1 MRMIKKWLLGAMLMT
16 VSLSLWSHATLNMAE
31 GEARAL
37 SSKQKIGSVF
47 ISAPEVADY
56 QVVDNHKVVVYGRST
71 GKATVILFSEEG
83 TTLQTRDVVVSKS
96 MANLKSHIKA
106 MYPNA
111 NVIVKNLDDKVVL
124 SGTVSTEKEKDGI
137 NQLVG
142 ELLGR
147 SVENY
152 DLEWNRDNGQSLRMD
167 FMRRRSYAG
176 VVNNIEV
183 VTTKQVNVKLSVVE
197 ISHSLIQNF
206 GLEFGSSGQTAGVFV
221 NPLRSI
227 SSQNIIAA
235 ISAIN
240 DDEVGQVL
248 AEPNLSVISGETAS
262 FHVGGEL
269 PIATVV
275 NDRVNIEYK
284 DFGIR
289 LEMMAKVLTDNNIR
303 LSLVPEVS
311 SIDTQYGNSTYNI
324 PAFKTR
330 QAHTTVELADG
341 QSFVLGGLLNNEERE
356 LLRKIPFIGDIPILG
371 SLFRYTETERN
382 KTELLIV
389 ATVNLVKP
397 VEGGS
402 VRMPAF
408 HPTTNAERFFALPK
422 LQSSQQPS
430 QSRALSEQILSEG
443 GFKK

>member
-1 MRMIKKWLLGAMLMT
+1 MRMIKQWLLGALLMT
-16 VSLSLWSHATLNMAE
+16 VSLSLWSHTTLNMAE

-83 TTLQTRDVVVSKS
+83 VTLQTRDIVVSKS
-96 MANLKSHIKA
+96 MADVKSHIKA

-111 NVIVKNLDDKVVL
+111 NVIVNNLDEKVVL
-124 SGTVSTEKEKDGI
+124 SGTVNTEKEKDGI

-152 DLEWNRDNGQSLRMD
+152 DLEWDRDGGQSLRMD
-167 FMRRRSYAG
+167 FMRRRSYTG

-197 ISHSLIQNF
+197 VSHTLMQNF
-206 GLEFGSSGQTAGVFV
+206 GLDFYSAGQTSGVFV

-240 DDEVGQVL
+240 DDEVGQIL

-262 FHVGGEL
+262 FIVGGEL

-275 NDRVNIEYK
+275 NDRVNVEYK
-284 DFGIR
+284 EFGVR
-289 LEMMAKVLTDNNIR
+289 LEMMAKVLTDDNIR
-303 LSLVPEVS
+303 LSLMPEVS
-311 SIDTQYGNSTYNI
+311 SVDTQYGNSIYNI

-330 QAHTTVELADG
+330 RAHTTVELADG

-397 VEGGS
+397 IEAGS
-402 VRMPAF
+402 VRMPTF
-408 HPTTNAERFFALPK
+408 QRTTNAERFFVLPK
-422 LQSSQQPS
+422 IQSKQQAS
-430 QSRALSEQILSEG
+430 SNRALSEQILSEG